1 MAEDSE
7 IDGYLSGLVEEHKN
21 LEDRIAE
28 ERRRPMPD
36 SVLLSDLKRQKL
48 RIKDEIARL
57 SSSQGAKKA

>member
-1 MAEDSE
+1 MAENSE
-7 IDGYLSGLVEEHKN
+7 IDGYLSGLVEKHKK
-21 LEDRIAE
+21 LEERIAE

-57 SSSQGAKKA
+57 GSGQGTKKA